1 MRGVDESSI
10 NWMYWYVQG
19 TTLMRSPEWEVFTC
33 MRVATSAETI
43 LTLKNRELI
52 HFAKFAHDTCADTF
66 F

>member
-1 MRGVDESSI
+1 MNESS
-10 NWMYWYVQG
+10 
-19 TTLMRSPEWEVFTC
+19 
-33 MRVATSAETI
+33 SAESI